1 MLAGFLALVLLY
13 VMVWQPII
21 KRLDRAREY
30 YQSQQVLYTY
40 IQENAPKVRGA
51 GVTKVTLEPEQ
62 LQGLVTATAQ
72 QRGLPL
78 ERLDNDGGG
87 LLISMAKVPFEPL
100 LLWLSDLQSKGVR
113 LSDVNLDRADTGKVD
128 ARITLQ
134 AGQ

>member
-1 MLAGFLALVLLY
+1 M
-13 VMVWQPII
+13 
-21 KRLDRAREY
+21 
-30 YQSQQVLYTY
+30 
-40 IQENAPKVRGA
+40 
-51 GVTKVTLEPEQ
+51 
-62 LQGLVTATAQ
+62 
-72 QRGLPL
+72 PL

>member
-1 MLAGFLALVLLY
+1 M
-13 VMVWQPII
+13 
-21 KRLDRAREY
+21 
-30 YQSQQVLYTY
+30 LYTY